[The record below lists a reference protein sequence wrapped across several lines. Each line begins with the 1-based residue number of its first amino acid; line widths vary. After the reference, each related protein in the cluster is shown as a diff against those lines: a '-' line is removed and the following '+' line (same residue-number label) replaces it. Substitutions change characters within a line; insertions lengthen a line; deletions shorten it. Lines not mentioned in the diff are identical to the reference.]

1 MPRFAIYLPAETKFG
16 CVAAQQLDDLRS
28 DRIFRTFFEQSEI
41 NSQSLAMIRLAW
53 DVDLGDTNSRGDGA
67 NEMGANL
74 AEVDLGLG
82 VGVTV
87 TAITA
92 GSLHT
97 CAVLSAALSSRAVK
111 CWGRNSFSQLGF
123 GDTNDRGDGANEM
136 GANLPISY
144 QFLETRAA
152 QIITFSAPI
161 DRAFSATPFTITA
174 TSDSNLLVTLM
185 SSTPDVCALSGFQ
198 VTMLTVGLCTL
209 TASRA
214 SDSNYTSATDV
225 VRSFTITNVIPP
237 SAPVTTTTAP
247 TAAVPVTT
255 AAVPVT
261 TAAVPVTTAAVPA
274 TSVQSTLPA
283 TGDSSGLVAV
293 WAFMLLVASVG
304 LFGARR
310 RRAPNGY

>member
-1 MPRFAIYLPAETKFG
+1 
-16 CVAAQQLDDLRS
+16 
-28 DRIFRTFFEQSEI
+28 
-41 NSQSLAMIRLAW
+41 
-53 DVDLGDTNSRGDGA
+53 
-67 NEMGANL
+67 
-74 AEVDLGLG
+74 
-82 VGVTV
+82 
-87 TAITA
+87 
-92 GSLHT
+92 
-97 CAVLSAALSSRAVK
+97 
-111 CWGRNSFSQLGF
+111 
-123 GDTNDRGDGANEM
+123 M

-255 AAVPVT
+255 A
-261 TAAVPVTTAAVPA
+261 PA
-274 TSVQSTLPA
+274 TTVQSTLPA

>member
-185 SSTPDVCALSGFQ
+185 SSTPDVCTLSGFQ

-225 VRSFTITNVIPP
+225 VRSFTITNEIPP
-237 SAPVTTTTAP
+237 SAPVTTT

-261 TAAVPVTTAAVPA
+261 TAAVPVTTAPA
-274 TSVQSTLPA
+274 TTVQSTLPA

-293 WAFMLLVASVG
+293 WAFMLFVASVG

>member
-225 VRSFTITNVIPP
+225 VRSFTITNEIPP
-237 SAPVTTTTAP
+237 SAPVTT
-247 TAAVPVTT
+247 TT

-261 TAAVPVTTAAVPA
+261 TAAVPVTTAPA
-274 TSVQSTLPA
+274 TTVQSTLPA

-293 WAFMLLVASVG
+293 WAFMLFVASVG

>member
-1 MPRFAIYLPAETKFG
+1 MFSVFKTGGGYFVAGKVNEMPRFAIYLPAETKFG

-41 NSQSLAMIRLAW
+41 NSQSLAMTRLAW
-53 DVDLGDTNSRGDGA
+53 DVDLGDTNDRGDGA

-92 GSLHT
+92 GSIHM
-97 CAVLSAALSSRAVK
+97 CALLSSGAVK
-111 CWGRNSFSQLGF
+111 CWGRNNQGQLGF

-185 SSTPDVCALSGFQ
+185 SSTPDVCTLSGFQ

-255 AAVPVT
+255 A
-261 TAAVPVTTAAVPA
+261 PA
-274 TSVQSTLPA
+274 TTVQSTLPA

>member
-1 MPRFAIYLPAETKFG
+1 MT
-16 CVAAQQLDDLRS
+16 
-28 DRIFRTFFEQSEI
+28 
-41 NSQSLAMIRLAW
+41 RLAW

-92 GSLHT
+92 GSIHM
-97 CAVLSAALSSRAVK
+97 CALLSSGAVK
-111 CWGRNSFSQLGF
+111 CWGRNNQGQLGF

-185 SSTPDVCALSGFQ
+185 SSTPDVCTLSGFQ

-255 AAVPVT
+255 A
-261 TAAVPVTTAAVPA
+261 PA
-274 TSVQSTLPA
+274 TTVQSTLPA

-293 WAFMLLVASVG
+293 WAFMLFVASVG